1 MYIVIKSQE
10 FSFVLFLL
18 LLVVEFLSILAPSPS
33 TPHHTTKSLPIA
45 REHPKLA
52 CHQVSGRVGG
62 SVAKHSSASNVSMII
77 IRWHFLYEILVKM
90 YAYYRKITGRIINM
104 YKEYIMFKHTAI
116 LNYILVL
123 ILWRGKEFTI
133 CVYILRMIYY
143 FFISSSK
150 IF

>member
-1 MYIVIKSQE
+1 
-10 FSFVLFLL
+10 
-18 LLVVEFLSILAPSPS
+18 
-33 TPHHTTKSLPIA
+33 
-45 REHPKLA
+45 
-52 CHQVSGRVGG
+52 
-62 SVAKHSSASNVSMII
+62 
-77 IRWHFLYEILVKM
+77 M

-133 CVYILRMIYY
+133 YVYILRMIYY